1 MAAANYDIIIDQGS
15 DFAVQLTLTED
26 DAPKNLSG
34 YDARAQL
41 RTKKT
46 STTVSAE
53 FECNIIDADR
63 GTINMAMRNDVNQD
77 LAPGI
82 YYYDLEIHTPNDAI
96 VVRLIQ
102 GKATVTQEVTR

>member
-26 DAPKNLSG
+26 GERKDLVG
-34 YDARAQL
+34 YEARAQL

-53 FECNIIDADR
+53 FECDIVEANL
-63 GTINMAMRNDVNQD
+63 GTLNMAMRNNVTQD
-77 LAPGI
+77 LTPGI
-82 YYYDLEIHTPNDAI
+82 YYYDLEIHTPNNAI

-102 GKATVTQEVTR
+102 GTATVTQEVTR